1 MKVEN
6 VFWLVVIGISLSF
19 TVTAQPPQVPH
30 KMQFAGM
37 TLTIRDDARREI
49 QKDVD
54 ALTLSPKHFTI
65 KAERAKTYFPI
76 IEKIF
81 EEEHVPVDF
90 KYLVLQESALIPD
103 AVSPSNAVG
112 FWQFKDFTA
121 IEMGL
126 RVDKQID
133 ERMNIASASRGAA
146 KYIKKNNFYF
156 NNWVYALQAYQMGA
170 GAVLKSVKDSEG
182 GASHMEITSNTYWYV
197 KKFLAHK
204 VAFEDAVSGPG
215 QLQVS
220 TYITS
225 TKKSLADIAT
235 ENSLDEASLRIYN
248 KWVKSDIIPDDRA
261 YVVLIPKPGD
271 GEIKLPVYMAS
282 TGVVKPAT
290 AGTPINKINASQAV
304 KINGLVTIIALEG
317 ETSTQLAARAGIE
330 LSDFLLWND
339 ISISDQ
345 VKKGQPY
352 FVRKKRTRAS
362 EAYHKVMPGEDLWM
376 ISQQHGVQLRKLRK
390 YNRLEGNT
398 VTPGET
404 LWLTAKRPK
413 DARNIEP
420 ARELVEVEH
429 EETFNWTANPQSESA
444 IVEKKIE
451 EPVAQVQ
458 KAVEI
463 PVASPLFE
471 DTLKIGKPEEVI
483 SKNNA
488 ELIQKDIVFSIT
500 VKKTQHIVQAG
511 ETLYSIAKQNEVGVM
526 DLVNWNGLNLQE
538 GIKPGQVLKL
548 VDSQTVT
555 ADVKDPE
562 VIQPK
567 EIIHEVKSS
576 ETLYSVARKYGVTI
590 KELMDWNG
598 KKDFGVSVGDKLRI
612 IRK

>member
-1 MKVEN
+1 
-6 VFWLVVIGISLSF
+6 
-19 TVTAQPPQVPH
+19 
-30 KMQFAGM
+30 
-37 TLTIRDDARREI
+37 
-49 QKDVD
+49 
-54 ALTLSPKHFTI
+54 
-65 KAERAKTYFPI
+65 
-76 IEKIF
+76 
-81 EEEHVPVDF
+81 
-90 KYLVLQESALIPD
+90 
-103 AVSPSNAVG
+103 
-112 FWQFKDFTA
+112 
-121 IEMGL
+121 
-126 RVDKQID
+126 
-133 ERMNIASASRGAA
+133 
-146 KYIKKNNFYF
+146 
-156 NNWVYALQAYQMGA
+156 
-170 GAVLKSVKDSEG
+170 VKDSES

-204 VAFEDAVSGPG
+204 VAFEDAVNGPG

-235 ENSLDEASLRIYN
+235 ENSLDEASLRTYN

-261 YVVLIPKPGD
+261 YVVLIPKPGEG
-271 GEIKLPVYMAS
+271 GEIKLPVYTAS
-282 TGVVKPAT
+282 TGVVKPST
-290 AGTPINKINASQAV
+290 AGTPINRMNASQAV

-352 FVRKKRTRAS
+352 FVRKKRTLAS

-376 ISQQHGVQLRKLRK
+376 ISQQYGIQLKKLRR

-404 LWLTAKRPK
+404 LWLTARRPK

-420 ARELVEVEH
+420 VGELVEVEH
-429 EETFNWTANPQSESA
+429 DETFNWTANPQSESV
-444 IVEKKIE
+444 IIEKKVEETVVQVEK
-451 EPVAQVQ
+451 PS
-458 KAVEI
+458 EI
-463 PVASPLFE
+463 PAVIVSSS

-488 ELIQKDIVFSIT
+488 ELIQKDSVFSIT

-548 VDSQTVT
+548 VDSQVVT
-555 ADVKDPE
+555 ADAKDLE
-562 VIQPK
+562 VAQQPK
-567 EIIHEVKSS
+567 EIIHEVKST

-598 KKDFGVSVGDKLRI
+598 KKDFSVSVGDKLRI